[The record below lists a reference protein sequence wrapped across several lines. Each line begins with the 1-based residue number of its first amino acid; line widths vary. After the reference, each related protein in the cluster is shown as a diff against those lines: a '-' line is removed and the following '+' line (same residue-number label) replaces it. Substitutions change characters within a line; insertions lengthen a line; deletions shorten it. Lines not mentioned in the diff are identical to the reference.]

1 MISFYEHTKRV
12 NKLIVDMTQTRFVRC
27 STNNNV
33 FADEHSQFSI
43 RDIYASSARLQLK
56 VDMAGSVS

>member
-1 MISFYEHTKRV
+1 M
-12 NKLIVDMTQTRFVRC
+12 VDMTQTKFVRC

-33 FADEHSQFSI
+33 FGDGHSQFSI
-43 RDIYASSARLQLK
+43 RDIFSSSARLQLK